1 MTFDIPL
8 STFWFAFGVLLI
20 VLEVMLIPGIGSIFA
35 GLGAVTVGGFLLAG
49 GWIDT
54 TSSQFIVFFLS
65 TGVWAVLLWK
75 PLKEFMGGEDSG
87 FDDMIGGT
95 AIVYGDALESGRA
108 GQVKWSG
115 TIMKCNLH
123 SEVDNLQKI
132 ESGSEVTIKE
142 VSKGILIVEKKTS
155 K

>member
-35 GLGAVTVGGFLLAG
+35 GLGAITVGGFLLAG

-75 PLKEFMGGEDSG
+75 PLKKFVGGEDSG

-95 AIVYGDALESGRA
+95 AIVYGDALGCGRT

-115 TIMKCNLH
+115 TIMKCNLY
-123 SEVDNLQKI
+123 SETDGLQTI
-132 ESGSEVTIKE
+132 EPGSEVTIKE